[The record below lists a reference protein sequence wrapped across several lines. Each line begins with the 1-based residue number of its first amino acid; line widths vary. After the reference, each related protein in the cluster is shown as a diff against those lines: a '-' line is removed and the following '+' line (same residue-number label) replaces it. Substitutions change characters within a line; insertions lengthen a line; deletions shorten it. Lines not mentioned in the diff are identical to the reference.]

1 MIEKKTIKA
10 RAPLR
15 IGLSGGG
22 TDIED
27 YYSKYNGAVINSTI
41 CLYAYVQL
49 KDLNSDV
56 LRVEALDYNVSQEWD
71 ITENKTI
78 IIPKDR
84 RLQLL

>member
-1 MIEKKTIKA
+1 M
-10 RAPLR
+10 
-15 IGLSGGG
+15 
-22 TDIED
+22 
-27 YYSKYNGAVINSTI
+27 
-41 CLYAYVQL
+41 LYAYVQL

-84 RLQLL
+84 RLQYI